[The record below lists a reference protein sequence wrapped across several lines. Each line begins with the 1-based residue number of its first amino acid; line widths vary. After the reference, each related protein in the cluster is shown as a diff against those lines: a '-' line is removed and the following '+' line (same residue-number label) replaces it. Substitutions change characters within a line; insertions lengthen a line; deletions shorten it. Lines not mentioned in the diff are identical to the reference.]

1 MNRAFLIG
9 NGNYPFP
16 NKETT
21 TANKATASTK
31 AAAINIVV

>member
-1 MNRAFLIG
+1 ME
-9 NGNYPFP
+9 NYPFP
-16 NKETT
+16 NKDTT